1 MLAEW
6 TSKWIKVIDKFND
19 IVIDDFDFT
28 NGIRGPVTMKH
39 CIKCIASNQCWF
51 LEKPG
56 KLPEEAKYSI
66 EEIIKDSKN
75 KIGLY
80 HYNCHC
86 QKIDIPTPKESDIEL
101 IIPSGKIWWL
111 FNDKNGLVT
120 DALGWEANDEFL
132 EYLKKQV
139 LKSYCLGLYYI
150 LGIDNHGVAI
160 SVKTELKGSG
170 RKTGKTY
177 FVRSGW
183 MVFSNG
189 KLKSNT
195 LIAGWW
201 ENEIV

>member
-1 MLAEW
+1 M
-6 TSKWIKVIDKFND
+6 
-19 IVIDDFDFT
+19 
-28 NGIRGPVTMKH
+28 
-39 CIKCIASNQCWF
+39 
-51 LEKPG
+51 
-56 KLPEEAKYSI
+56 
-66 EEIIKDSKN
+66 
-75 KIGLY
+75 
-80 HYNCHC
+80 
-86 QKIDIPTPKESDIEL
+86 
-101 IIPSGKIWWL
+101 

-160 SVKTELKGSG
+160 SVKTEIKGSG